1 MTSDALQRLI
11 DAVEDEAWD
20 GSLWRLMEIIRE
32 VPPMAFGDAYRG
44 SLDAAMALQKTIL
57 PGWGVVN
64 LGQAVYA
71 RTGPTVDWHC
81 RLEGRGPSDGSY
93 AIGIG
98 PARALLLAILR
109 AYQSQEASQ

>member
-1 MTSDALQRLI
+1 MTTSDALQRLI

-57 PGWGVVN
+57 PGWRIAN
-64 LGQAVYA
+64 LGQA
-71 RTGPTVDWHC
+71 TVVETDWHC
-81 RLEGRGPSDGSY
+81 RMAGPRVNHGSY
-93 AIGIG
+93 AIATS
-98 PARALLLAILR
+98 PSRALLIAILK
-109 AYQSQEASQ
+109 AYQAQEASQ